1 MAFISKISGVSY
13 SSISKIG
20 TILKANVQ
28 KVGGKDK
35 PPTCVSIPNLS
46 YGETGQAACQ
56 NTNRTTHY
64 HDETNDI
71 LYTDSCGGT
80 EATYGYYSNGG
91 DYREYNAD
99 GLSAP
104 IASCG
109 RSDRRLKQNIS
120 FKYNSPSGI
129 PVYEFEYIN
138 KSDGVGIFVGTMAQ
152 DLIKLGIHESV
163 ITGNDG
169 YYFVDYSKIDVP
181 FFKV

>member
-1 MAFISKISGVSY
+1 MAFISEISGVLY

-20 TILKANVQ
+20 TTLKANVQ
-28 KVGGKDK
+28 KVSGADI
-35 PPTCVSIPNLS
+35 PPTCESLTLS
-46 YGETGQAACQ
+46 YGETGGDACQ
-56 NTNRTTHY
+56 NRNGTTHY
-64 HDETNDI
+64 YDETNDI

-80 EATYGYYSNGG
+80 EATYGYYSNGA
-91 DYREYNAD
+91 DYREYSAD

-138 KSDGVGIFVGTMAQ
+138 KSDGVGTFVGTMAQ

>member
-35 PPTCVSIPNLS
+35 PPTCGSLTLS
-46 YGETGQAACQ
+46 YGDSGGAACK
-56 NTNRTTHY
+56 NTKRTTHY
-64 HDETNDI
+64 YDKTNDI

-80 EATYGYYSNGG
+80 EATYGFYSDGK

-104 IASCG
+104 IAKCG
-109 RSDRRLKQNIS
+109 RSDRR
-120 FKYNSPSGI
+120 
-129 PVYEFEYIN
+129 
-138 KSDGVGIFVGTMAQ
+138 
-152 DLIKLGIHESV
+152 
-163 ITGNDG
+163 
-169 YYFVDYSKIDVP
+169 
-181 FFKV
+181 